1 MLAATLLRDC
11 WVQLYSAIA
20 LELGGTLAVKYSEGF
35 SRLIPSACVIGL
47 YSASF
52 FIMSQA
58 VKKIELGVAYA
69 IWSGVGIIATSV
81 LGVILFNESITL
93 RKFISVAIILVG
105 VVSLNLTATE

>member
-1 MLAATLLRDC
+1 MLGVTLVKDC

-20 LELGGTLAVKYSEGF
+20 LELGGTMAVKE
-35 SRLIPSACVIGL
+35 
-47 YSASF
+47 
-52 FIMSQA
+52 
-58 VKKIELGVAYA
+58 IELGVAYA